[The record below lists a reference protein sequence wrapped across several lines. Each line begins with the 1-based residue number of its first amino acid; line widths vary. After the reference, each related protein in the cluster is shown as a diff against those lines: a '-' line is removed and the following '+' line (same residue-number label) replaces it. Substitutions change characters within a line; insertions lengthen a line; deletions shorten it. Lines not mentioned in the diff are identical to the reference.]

1 MPSDH
6 NRTDPRAHAR
16 NRAIAF
22 AALVQAT
29 YMVDTIARKGSIDAE
44 DFEACVQSI
53 LAESTDPPEQA
64 YGGLRRLHT
73 GLHLG
78 MRMLKGE
85 QLVQAKA
92 IVSYGASLMRLERR
106 LSAAPD
112 MLAQISSG
120 IGKARSQAGYFG
132 SITHANIIAGLAGL
146 YGDTLST
153 LKPRIIIHGK
163 AEYLTQAANTDKVR
177 TLLLAGIRAAHLWRK
192 SGGSQWRLL
201 LGRRR
206 LLADMNAL
214 LKEPQLC

>member
-6 NRTDPRAHAR
+6 KRTDPRYHAR
-16 NRAIAF
+16 TRAIAF
-22 AALVQAT
+22 AALVQAV
-29 YMVDTIARKGSIDAE
+29 YMVETIARKGSVDAE

-53 LAESTDPPEQA
+53 LAETTDPPEQA

-78 MRMLKGE
+78 LRMLKGE
-85 QLVQAKA
+85 KVAQAKA

-106 LSAAPD
+106 LSCAPD
-112 MLAQISSG
+112 MLAQISGG
-120 IGKARSQAGYFG
+120 IIKARSQANYFG
-132 SITHANIIAGLAGL
+132 SITHPNIVAGLSGL

-153 LKPRIIIHGK
+153 LAPRIIIHGK

-192 SGGSQWRLL
+192 SGGGQLRLL

-206 LLADMNAL
+206 LLAEMNAL
-214 LKEPQLC
+214 LRDKYLC